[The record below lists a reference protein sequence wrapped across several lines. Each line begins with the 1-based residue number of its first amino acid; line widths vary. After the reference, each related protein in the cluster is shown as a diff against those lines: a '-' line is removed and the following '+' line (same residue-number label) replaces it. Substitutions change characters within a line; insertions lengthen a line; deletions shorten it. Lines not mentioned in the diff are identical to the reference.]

1 MARMGETGVYGV
13 LVGKP
18 VGKRPLGRR
27 RSRWVD
33 NIRMDLQEVA
43 FGLVWPRIGTGGRRL

>member
-1 MARMGETGVYGV
+1 MGETGVYGV